1 MKIKKRGSINK
12 IENKKLDSDYDIA
25 YDFAVKSYKKF
36 REVIKSIILFGS
48 VPKQKA
54 VKESDIDIIV
64 IIDDCSIEWDQELIA
79 WYREELGKLVAE
91 QNYRRKLHINTVTL
105 STFWEEVKAGEP
117 VAINIIRYGQALIDF
132 GGFFDPLKVMLAKG
146 RIRPTTEAVFTSLRR
161 APVHISKARF
171 SVMGSIEHLWWAMV
185 DSAHAALMAAGEVP
199 PSPEHVSYMLNEVFV
214 RNKVLDKKYVRWYDE
229 MFDISKRIIH
239 GDLKELKGKE
249 VDDHIEKV
257 VEFEKAMRRITTK
270 LLEHEKMIRI
280 ERKK

>member
-1 MKIKKRGSINK
+1 VKLKKRVVK
-12 IENKKLDSDYDIA
+12 QAENKKLVTDYDIA

-48 VPKQKA
+48 VPKQQS
-54 VKESDIDIIV
+54 VKKSDIDIIV

-91 QNYRRKLHINTVTL
+91 QTYSRKLHINTVTL

-171 SVMGSIEHLWWAMV
+171 SVMGSIESLWWAMV

-214 RNKVLDKKYVRWYDE
+214 KNKVLDKKYVKWYDE
-229 MFDISKRIIH
+229 MFNVSKRIIH

-249 VDDHIEKV
+249 VDNHIEKV
-257 VEFEKAMRRITTK
+257 VEFEKAMRRITIK

-280 ERKK
+280 EKK